1 MERWGGCLKYL
12 EKNKGEK
19 ISLNFE
25 LKNNEGELVYEI
37 PKHINAGIDIEIEL
51 LFSRPF
57 CI

>member
-1 MERWGGCLKYL
+1 MERWGGCLKCL

-25 LKNNEGELVYEI
+25 LKNNGELVYEI
-37 PKHINAGIDIEIEL
+37 PKHINARIDIEIEL

>member
-1 MERWGGCLKYL
+1 MERWGGCLKCL

-25 LKNNEGELVYEI
+25 LKNNRELVYEI
-37 PKHINAGIDIEIEL
+37 PKHINARIDIEIEL